1 MGDQRAILAARDGDL
16 TTLERLF
23 EDGLLKQGVTDAQ
36 GAGPVH
42 HASRGGHLECLKFL
56 VQRAELPGNQRAKN
70 GATPAHDAA
79 ATGHLAELQWL
90 MRDGGCGVQVQDV
103 SGVSPL
109 HLAAR
114 FGHPMVVEWLVRE
127 GYDPAA
133 ETLEGASPVHY
144 AAAKG
149 DLTCLKLLIGHYP
162 VGKDKQTR
170 SGASPLYLACQEGHL
185 HVAQFLVKD
194 CGANVHLRAHDG
206 MTILHAAACSG
217 HYSLVVWLVT
227 FTDVGLAAQDDEGAT
242 ALHFAARGG
251 HTPIVDRLL
260 LMGAE
265 ITKDHWGGTPLHD
278 AAENGQLECC
288 RTLIV
293 HHVDPTLL
301 DGDGYTARD
310 LAEYNGH
317 RDCTLFLQQVETLGR
332 CCASPPSYPG
342 NRKQGLRTA
351 EAAASLV
358 KSKASPPV
366 SPALSLP
373 ATKHPAAERRR
384 GVCSRQDRAPVAS
397 LNAVQCNQSSKSLS
411 TELKISTSVQKDRID
426 ATFAHSGKIPVQ
438 GEKMEAFEDLGKS
451 LISLRLKELNQSDA
465 DALVPTH
472 DERGYPIPEWK
483 RQVMVR
489 KLQAR
494 LLSEET
500 LSQKEGGGS
509 MEVSDWRYSQAH
521 NAILGSY
528 GELLTEDDLMY
539 LEKQIENLQLKK
551 KCRDYE
557 RELGRLAEELQALLP
572 PPIVNVSVHGR
583 PRRDPGA
590 EGEGQAL
597 PMWCS
602 RVSGAAKS
610 MSLPLRNMNGLVS
623 REEKSAG
630 GLPARAVPDPP
641 GGSVEREILGCGVS
655 VRSLRD
661 SFEKQACSE
670 PQKPAQPQEAKM
682 GPGGPLRGA
691 HPLGGTGPHKIQAG
705 DKSQKRQLREER
717 ASGDPKVATDAGIGC
732 EEASSGTNGSP
743 VAESASLRKE
753 RIVTLF
759 LSHWKKSA
767 YTPALKTAARRSLE
781 SRRARRKGREVAPI
795 GPGAEQSDGKPPLR
809 EIGKLA
815 HLLQQR
821 NAIKNL
827 LGDWKDIISH
837 VPSRQIR
844 RLNRQPVTYS
854 PEQFLPYVNGAPVP
868 HDSLTLDLFML
879 GYFHILDLDLPAEER
894 KTRHL
899 LCFEVFDHLGSHSWE
914 TVRAFHRAV
923 IGEIEA
929 GRRGWTDG
937 FEDIKERFF
946 GPDKGPAREIEAGQR
961 KPSPGAAAPSRCLE
975 PRGRLSG
982 TFSGSRGFS
991 SDDICGYIDR
1001 SFAFWKEKEAEMFDF
1016 RE

>member
-1 MGDQRAILAARDGDL
+1 MGDQRAISAARDGDL

-23 EDGLLKQGVTDAQ
+23 EDGLLARGIADAQ

-42 HASRGGHLECLKFL
+42 HASRGGHLDCLKLL
-56 VQRAELPGNQRAKN
+56 VQRAKLPGNQRAKN

-90 MRDGGCGVQVQDV
+90 MRDGGCGVQVQDA
-103 SGVSPL
+103 SGVTPL

-127 GYDPAA
+127 GCDPAA
-133 ETLEGASPVHY
+133 ETLEGASPLHY

-149 DLTCLKLLIGHYP
+149 DLTCLKLLVAADP
-162 VGKDKQTR
+162 SCVNKQTQ

-185 HVAQFLVKD
+185 HIAQFLVKD
-194 CGANVHLRAHDG
+194 CGANAQLRAHDG
-206 MTILHAAACSG
+206 MTVLHAAACRG
-217 HYSLVVWLVT
+217 HYSLVIWLVT

-242 ALHFAARGG
+242 ALHFAARWG

-317 RDCTLFLQQVETLGR
+317 RDCTLFLQQVET
-332 CCASPPSYPG
+332 P
-342 NRKQGLRTA
+342 
-351 EAAASLV
+351 
-358 KSKASPPV
+358 ASPPV
-366 SPALSLP
+366 KPALNLL
-373 ATKHPAAERRR
+373 AAIHPAAEQKK
-384 GVCSRQDRAPVAS
+384 GVCSRGDHAPVAS
-397 LNAVQCNQSSKSLS
+397 LNMVQPNQSSKSLN
-411 TELKISTSVQKDRID
+411 TELKINKSMQKARIT
-426 ATFAHSGKIPVQ
+426 AMFAHSG
-438 GEKMEAFEDLGKS
+438 EKMEDSEDLGKS
-451 LISLRLKELNQSDA
+451 LISRRLKELNQSDV

-472 DERGYPIPEWK
+472 DEQGYSIPEWK
-483 RQVMVR
+483 RQIMVR
-489 KLQAR
+489 KLQSR

-500 LSQKEGGGS
+500 MSHKDGGGS
-509 MEVSDWRYSQAH
+509 VELSDWRYSQAH
-521 NAILGSY
+521 NAILGPY

-551 KCRDYE
+551 KCQEYE

-572 PPIVNVSVHGR
+572 PPIVNITVHGLLQPQR
-583 PRRDPGA
+583 A
-590 EGEGQAL
+590 KGEGQAL
-597 PMWCS
+597 PVWCS
-602 RVSGAAKS
+602 RISRVVKS
-610 MSLPLRNMNGLVS
+610 MSLLLRNVNGLAS
-623 REEKSAG
+623 REEKSAAAG
-630 GLPARAVPDPP
+630 PDPP

-661 SFEKQACSE
+661 SFEKQACLGL
-670 PQKPAQPQEAKM
+670 QKPAPPHESKM
-682 GPGGPLRGA
+682 GPGGALRGS
-691 HPLGGTGPHKIQAG
+691 HPLGGTAPHKIQAVG
-705 DKSQKRQLREER
+705 KSQKRQLWEER
-717 ASGDPKVATDAGIGC
+717 ASGDPKVAVAAGISRDG
-732 EEASSGTNGSP
+732 ASSETNSSP
-743 VAESASLRKE
+743 VPESASLRKE

-781 SRRARRKGREVAPI
+781 SRRARRKGQEVALT
-795 GPGAEQSDGKPPLR
+795 GAGAEQSDGKLPLR
-809 EIGKLA
+809 EISKLA

-827 LGDWKDIISH
+827 LGNWKDIISH

-844 RLNRQPVTYS
+844 RLSRQPVTYS
-854 PEQFLPYVNGAPVP
+854 PEQFLPFVNGAPVP
-868 HDSLTLDLFML
+868 YDDLTLDLFML
-879 GYFHILDLDLPAEER
+879 GYFHILELDLPAEER
-894 KTRHL
+894 KARHL
-899 LCFEVFDHLGSHSWE
+899 LCFEVFDHLGGHSWE
-914 TVRAFHRAV
+914 TVRAFHQAV
-923 IGEIEA
+923 VGEIEA

-946 GPDKGPAREIEAGQR
+946 GPHKGPAREIEPGR
-961 KPSPGAAAPSRCLE
+961 RPGVTSGKPSPGAAAPSRCLE
-975 PRGRLSG
+975 PRGHRSG
-982 TFSGSRGFS
+982 TYSGSRGFNG
-991 SDDICGYIDR
+991 DDVCGYINR

>member
-149 DLTCLKLLIGHYP
+149 DLTCLKLLVAADP
-162 VGKDKQTR
+162 RNCVDKQTR

-317 RDCTLFLQQVETLGR
+317 RDCTLFLQQVETL
-332 CCASPPSYPG
+332 AQVKSPTPSLPPSPTI
-342 NRKQGLRTA
+342 QA
-351 EAAASLV
+351 V
-358 KSKASPPV
+358 WPP
-366 SPALSLP
+366 
-373 ATKHPAAERRR
+373 
-384 GVCSRQDRAPVAS
+384 
-397 LNAVQCNQSSKSLS
+397 
-411 TELKISTSVQKDRID
+411 D
-426 ATFAHSGKIPVQ
+426 AGKIPVQ